1 VAALRALA
9 AIALAIV
16 AGLGL
21 LMLDSGPGYD
31 DTALTA
37 IGLAL
42 AAFAVVLIDGSGRV
56 LRVATLAVLV
66 GIWIPVLEIAPPGTY
81 GPLLALAF
89 AAAGAIAGM
98 LVLRSVWPSREA
110 PPAPSVPPV
119 PPGPSAPSGPSVPPL
134 EPPSDPPLSGPS
146 NDRD

>member
-1 VAALRALA
+1 MAVLRALA
-9 AIALAIV
+9 AMVLAVV

-21 LMLDSGPGYD
+21 LILDSGPDFD
-31 DTALTA
+31 DTAITA

-42 AAFAVVLIDGSGRV
+42 AAFAAVLIDGSGRV

-66 GIWIPVLEIAPPGTY
+66 GIWIPVLEIAPEGTY

-98 LVLRSVWPSREA
+98 LVLRSVK
-110 PPAPSVPPV
+110 PP
-119 PPGPSAPSGPSVPPL
+119 
-134 EPPSDPPLSGPS
+134 
-146 NDRD
+146 RDERG

>member
-1 VAALRALA
+1 MAALRALA

-21 LMLDSGPGYD
+21 LILDSGPDFD
-31 DTALTA
+31 DTAIIA
-37 IGLAL
+37 IGLAV
-42 AAFAVVLIDGSGRV
+42 AAFVVVLIDGSGRV

-66 GIWIPVLEIAPPGTY
+66 GIWIPVLEIAPVGTY

-98 LVLRSVWPSREA
+98 LVLRSVWPSRDETPVPSE
-110 PPAPSVPPV
+110 PPGPPV
-119 PPGPSAPSGPSVPPL
+119 PSAPPL

-146 NDRD
+146 DERG

>member
-1 VAALRALA
+1 MAALRALA

-21 LMLDSGPGYD
+21 LILDSGPDFD
-31 DTALTA
+31 DTAIIA
-37 IGLAL
+37 IGLAV
-42 AAFAVVLIDGSGRV
+42 AAFVVVLIDGSGRV

-66 GIWIPVLEIAPPGTY
+66 GIWIPVLEIAPVGTY

-98 LVLRSVWPSREA
+98 LVLRSVWPSRDE
-110 PPAPSVPPV
+110 PPRPSVPSG
-119 PPGPSAPSGPSVPPL
+119 PPGPPL

-146 NDRD
+146 DERG